1 MIQLSKSVLL
11 LLFAFILGT
20 HFSQAQSG
28 NWQALYAK
36 TAPTIN
42 GDTNDL
48 VWNEITTWNIF
59 NQVWL
64 NNVGSTPTPQ
74 DFSWKYKLAWREDRF
89 YILAVITD
97 DVLSDRTSDPL
108 TRYWEDDTF
117 EVFFDEDKSGGQ
129 HERSFQA
136 FAYHV
141 STKYDIVDSD
151 QNGTARLLND
161 HAEVRMDTVDGKYV
175 WEAAFKIYP
184 STFTIAN
191 PGLPVTL
198 FSGKKM
204 GWGLA
209 YCDNDGR
216 STRDHFF
223 GSHNVDGTNKNV
235 AYQNASVFGTVELV
249 NPAVPPVPAFSHV
262 LVGGGLNKPTAM
274 QIAPNGDIYVCEQA
288 GKLRVFQNGVLQ
300 SNSPVVLNANTDGPS
315 NTERGLLGLTFDPD
329 FANNRYIYLYY
340 TTAQGYIHNRVS
352 RFTLNGTETVTNT
365 EVIISELD
373 TLSTAAIHN
382 GGAMHFGKD
391 GKLYIATGEN
401 ATPSNSQDLGTTHG
415 KMLRINKDGT
425 VPQDNPY
432 ARRLGADPRI
442 WSTGLR
448 NPFTFDVSAKG
459 QILVNDVGFETM
471 EEIDDVTMGGQNFGW
486 PLEEGLV
493 TNAQFVKP
501 LYTYKRVTASGNT
514 DSTGC
519 AITGGVFFEPSTT
532 NYPQEYVGKYFFMD
546 YCSKWINYIDP
557 ATGKSRKTFATNTAQ
572 YPIAIDHHP
581 DGNLYYLTRGNSSV
595 YKITYS
601 GKPLPVITRQPEV
614 INVTV
619 GTALQI
625 PVIVSGEEP
634 MTYVWKK
641 NGTVISAPN
650 SSTFQISNVL
660 YADSG
665 TYLLTITNTHGTG
678 ETRPIKVNV
687 LEYNAPPVV
696 TVQSLLGTSFY
707 GGQTFKI
714 VGKATDP
721 EEGVL
726 PSSTFTW
733 SVDLHH
739 ATHVH
744 DGLPSGGRDT
754 LYMSFESEG
763 AHSEADIFY
772 RVTLIAKDSKGLT
785 DTAYVDIY
793 PQIVEI
799 TINSEPSG
807 LKFTL
812 DGTPY
817 TAPYTFQTVK
827 GVQRT
832 LGAFGPQS
840 ALDITYRFDAWEHS
854 IDSINSVL
862 PMQNGTYT
870 IRYKEMLLTGLEGF
884 QHTKFGVYPNPFTE
898 SITVETPESGVI
910 TVIDALGQ
918 IVETRSV
925 QAGTNKLE
933 LNLSK
938 GIYQLI
944 LQHSDKQSLT
954 KLIKR

>member
-1 MIQLSKSVLL
+1 MIKLLKSFLL
-11 LLFAFILGT
+11 FLFAFVLGI
-20 HFSQAQSG
+20 HFSNAQNNYQAH
-28 NWQALYAK
+28 YAK
-36 TAPTIN
+36 VAPTID
-42 GDTNDL
+42 GDTND
-48 VWNEITTWNIF
+48 VIWSNTSTWYTY

-97 DVLSDRTSDPL
+97 DVLSDRVASPL
-108 TRYWEDDTF
+108 DRYYEDDTF
-117 EVFFDEDKSGGQ
+117 EVFFDEDNSGGM

-141 STKYDIVDSD
+141 SLTYDIVDSD

-161 HAEVRMDTVDGKYV
+161 HANVRMKNVNGKYV
-175 WEAAFKIYP
+175 WEAAFKVYP
-184 STFTIAN
+184 STFTLAN

-198 FSGKKM
+198 FAGKKL

-216 STRDHFF
+216 SQRDHFF
-223 GSHNVDGTNKNV
+223 GSETVEGTNKNI
-235 AYQNASVFGTVELV
+235 AYQNADVFGTVELV
-249 NPAVPPVPAFSHV
+249 NTEVAPVPAFSHV
-262 LVGGGLNKPTAM
+262 LVDNGLTKPTAM
-274 QIAPNGDIYVCEQA
+274 RIAPNGDIYVCEQG
-288 GKLRVFQNGVLQ
+288 GKLKILQNGELQ
-300 SNSPVVLNANTDGPS
+300 SGNLVSLNANTEGPS
-315 NTERGLLGLTFDPD
+315 NTERGLLGLALDPD
-329 FANNRYIYLYY
+329 FESNHYIYLYY

-352 RFTLNGTETVTNT
+352 RFTLNGTAAVTNT

-382 GGAMHFGKD
+382 GGAMHFGLD
-391 GKLYIATGEN
+391 GKLYIAAGEN
-401 ATPSNSQDLGTTHG
+401 STPSNSQDLGTTHG
-415 KMLRINKDGT
+415 KLLRINKDGT
-425 VPQDNPY
+425 IPQDNPY
-432 ARRLGADPRI
+432 AKKLGADPRI
-442 WSTGLR
+442 WSAGWR

-471 EEIDDVTMGGQNFGW
+471 QEIDDATKGGQNYGW

-493 TNAQFVKP
+493 PNAQFTKP
-501 LYTYKRVTASGNT
+501 IYTYKRVTATGNT

-519 AITGGVFFEPSTT
+519 AITGGVFFEPRTT

-557 ATGKSRKTFATNTAQ
+557 ATGKGRKTFANNVAQ
-572 YPIAIDHHP
+572 YPIAIDYHP
-581 DGNLYYLTRGNSSV
+581 DGNLYYLARGNSSV

-601 GKPLPVITRQPEV
+601 GKPLPVITRQPEI
-614 INVTV
+614 INVTI
-619 GTALQI
+619 GTMLKI
-625 PVIVSGEEP
+625 PVTVSGEEP
-634 MTYVWKK
+634 MTYTWKK
-641 NGTVISAPN
+641 NGVVITATN
-650 SSTFQISNVL
+650 SSTFQITNVL

-665 TYLLTITNTHGTG
+665 MYTLTITNVHGTG
-678 ETRPIKVNV
+678 ETKPVKVRV

-696 TVQSLLGTSFY
+696 TIKSLMGESYY

-714 VGKATDP
+714 VGRATDP

-739 ATHVH
+739 ATHIH
-744 DGLPSGGRDT
+744 DGLPSGGKDT
-754 LYMSFESEG
+754 LTMSFETEG
-763 AHSEADIFY
+763 SHSEADIFY
-772 RVTLIAKDSKGLT
+772 RITLIARDSKGLS

-793 PQIVEI
+793 PQIVEV
-799 TINSEPSG
+799 TINSDPSG

-817 TAPYTFQTVK
+817 TTPYTFQTVK
-827 GVQRT
+827 GVERT
-832 LGAFGPQS
+832 VGAFGPQTS
-840 ALDITYRFDAWEHS
+840 QGIAYGFDKWEHS
-854 IDSINSVL
+854 SDSINEIH
-862 PMQNGTYT
+862 PMQNGTY
-870 IRYKEMLLTGLEGF
+870 IVLYKTLILTGLDELQNSTF
-884 QHTKFGVYPNPFTE
+884 HVYPNPFSETFTLDAPE
-898 SITVETPESGVI
+898 DGKLTVM
-910 TVIDALGQ
+910 DAQGNV
-918 IVETRSV
+918 VEMTAIH
-925 QAGTNKLE
+925 AGKNKLD

-944 LQHSDKQSLT
+944 LQHAGKQSFT
-954 KLIKR
+954 KLIKK